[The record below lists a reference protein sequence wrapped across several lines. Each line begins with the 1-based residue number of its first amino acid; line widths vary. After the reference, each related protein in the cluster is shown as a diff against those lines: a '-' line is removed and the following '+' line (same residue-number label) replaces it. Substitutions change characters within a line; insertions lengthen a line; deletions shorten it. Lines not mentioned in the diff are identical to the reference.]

1 MTVAKVFFRSTSY
14 QQLSVCCMQRTHH
27 LPHEHE
33 EEDAGCHQSSARRR
47 GQHAQHGKNWKET
60 HTYAKTVD
68 VVAQPAT
75 VSPKHPY

>member
-1 MTVAKVFFRSTSY
+1 MAVAKVFFRSTSY

-47 GQHAQHGKNWKET
+47 GQHAQHGEN
-60 HTYAKTVD
+60 
-68 VVAQPAT
+68 
-75 VSPKHPY
+75 